1 MKIIKVFYYDFGF
14 WRAEVL
20 RCGLFLQNI
29 PFEDIRDRAVL
40 GEMKSKAPMGAFPLL
55 EIDGQVL
62 SQTPA
67 LASYVGKLGAT
78 FDFEAAGVSADPT
91 YPTMYPPNDD
101 IFLQAKCDEI
111 INACGD
117 VTITVRTSFG
127 LQGDEQ
133 KAKRL
138 ALIDPEGG
146 RLYKHC
152 KGLDSL
158 LCAGAAGVACGES
171 MTVADL
177 CVWRLTSWLSGGIL
191 DHIPADFISSNFPN
205 VQAVYEACESNEKI
219 GKYMEQYYKK

>member
-1 MKIIKVFYYDFGF
+1 MKIKVFYYNFKF

-29 PFEDIRDRAVL
+29 PFEDIRDRAAL
-40 GEMKSKAPMGAFPLL
+40 GEMKDKAPMGAFPII
-55 EIDGQVL
+55 EVDGQIL

-67 LASYVGKLGAT
+67 LAAYVGKLGNI
-78 FDFEAAGVSADPT
+78 FDYKAAGVSADPA
-91 YPTMYPPNDD
+91 YPSMYPPNED

-111 INACGD
+111 MNACGD
-117 VTITVRTSFG
+117 VTSTVGSSFG
-127 LQGDEQ
+127 LQGEEQ

-158 LCAGAAGVACGES
+158 LCAGASGVACGKS

-177 CVWRLTSWLSGGIL
+177 CVWRLVAWLNGGML
-191 DHIPADFISSNFPN
+191 DHIPQDFVSSNFPN
-205 VQAVYEACESNEKI
+205 LQGVFEACESNEKI
-219 GKYMEQYYKK
+219 GKYAAEYYK